1 MASIAVE
8 CLTLNK
14 VRSMAEKLPLERAAK
29 MAGLPVEKVRTLHRL
44 GKLVGATTT
53 PGGVAVIAVEE
64 LQRYAVKKG
73 KTAAKRQVKK
83 AIRGNSSRSS
93 RSRR

>member
-1 MASIAVE
+1 
-8 CLTLNK
+8 
-14 VRSMAEKLPLERAAK
+14 MAEKLPLERAAK

-73 KTAAKRQVKK
+73 KTSAKREVKK
-83 AIRGNSSRSS
+83 AIRGNSSRSRSSRTSRTS
-93 RSRR
+93 RSSRTRR

>member
-1 MASIAVE
+1 
-8 CLTLNK
+8 
-14 VRSMAEKLPLERAAK
+14 MAEKLPLERAAK

-83 AIRGNSSRSS
+83 AIRGNSSRSRSSRTSRTS
-93 RSRR
+93 RSSRSSRTRR

>member
-1 MASIAVE
+1 M
-8 CLTLNK
+8 T
-14 VRSMAEKLPLERAAK
+14 EKLPLERAAK
-29 MAGLPVEKVRTLHRL
+29 MAGLPVEKVRTLYRL
-44 GKLVGATTT
+44 GKLAGATSTA
-53 PGGVAVIAVEE
+53 GGVALIAVEE

-83 AIRGNSSRSS
+83 AVRGKSSRSRSSRTSRSSRSS